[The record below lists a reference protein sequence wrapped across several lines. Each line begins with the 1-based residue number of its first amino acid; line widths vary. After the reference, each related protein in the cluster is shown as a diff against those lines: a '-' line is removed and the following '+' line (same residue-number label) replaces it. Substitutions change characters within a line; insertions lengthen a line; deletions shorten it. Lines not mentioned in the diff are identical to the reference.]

1 MAMNLEAVLKI
12 AAKVTGLDDLG
23 RLEKGL
29 IGAEKAAG
37 AAKGGFKAMLDSSA
51 WQGAAVAAA
60 GIGVAL
66 GGSVRAA
73 VDFESAMADV
83 RKVVPGLESAEGF
96 KAMSQEI
103 IGMSRELP
111 VSAKGLAE
119 IMAAA
124 GQAGIAKEDLADF
137 TRQAAQM
144 GIAFDISAGEA
155 GEAMAKLR
163 TSLGLSQPQVVDLAD
178 AMNYLS
184 NNMASSAA
192 EVTEFMLRSG
202 AVGKQVAM
210 TTEQTAAFG
219 SAMIA
224 AGAAPEV
231 AATSFNNLIKAMSKG
246 ESATAAQS
254 SAFKSLGLDVTE
266 VAKSMQVDAVGTIR
280 DVFQRISKMPAE
292 MRVSTISQIFG
303 DEARALTPLIGNM
316 KLFEQAMGLVGDKS
330 KYTGSMLAEFE
341 SRSGTSANQFQI
353 LKNNIEALA
362 IAVGNG
368 LLPAINGMLFVISP
382 VIGFISDM
390 AGRFPILTGAI
401 TLLAAAFVGLV
412 AIAPFISGFITLLGQ
427 LATLKIGATIAG
439 WAAVAGPAIIA
450 IKAAFAGFMAFLTGT
465 LLPGLLAFFSG
476 PVGWTVLAVAAVV
489 AMAVAFRE
497 PIGKF
502 FVWLGEAIPKAFS
515 GLLTVLTNLREP
527 IGQFFAWLGG
537 AIQQGFSNLMALL
550 QPIFVQPFIDLWN
563 NVLRGPIT
571 AMFAW
576 LGEYLQTS
584 MQNALALAYAVFVLP
599 WQLLWEAVKGPVTA
613 FFGWI
618 GGAVQAGMAAAL
630 NLAYAVFVQP
640 WVDLWN
646 NVLRKPV
653 ADGIKWIQGAWAEIS
668 KFFVN
673 NVTTPI
679 SKAWT
684 ALATFL
690 PKAISTVGRQV
701 NTVWASITK
710 FFTDNVTT
718 PISKAWTTM
727 VEFLPKAMSAVGQ
740 QVNSIF
746 QGIVNTVKSVIRSV
760 FQFVVN
766 AVNAVSF
773 QINRVIATVN
783 GLAARFGGP
792 QFNYLPTLSVP
803 AFAQGAVVTGPTL
816 ALVGDGGEPE
826 YIIPASKMQTASQ
839 NYLGGAR
846 GGAVIPAFANGGF
859 VGSSR
864 SGAGAAA
871 PAGGGSASAQIN
883 VTTGPVMQ
891 VDNERYVTLAD
902 LERAMRMTADGV
914 YASLRTPAGRYAMGT
929 R

>member
-12 AAKVTGLDDLG
+12 AAKVTGLDGLG

-29 IGAEKAAG
+29 IGAEKAAE

-163 TSLGLSQPQVVDLAD
+163 TSMGLNQTQVVDLAD

-192 EVTEFMLRSG
+192 AVTEFMLRSG

-210 TTEQTAAFG
+210 TTKQTAAFG

-246 ESATAAQS
+246 DSATANQS
-254 SAFKSLGLDVTE
+254 AAFKSLGLDVAE
-266 VAKSMQVDAVGTIR
+266 VTKSMQVDAVGTIR
-280 DVFQRISKMPAE
+280 DVFQRIAAMPAE

-303 DEARALTPLIGNM
+303 DEARALTPLITNM
-316 KLFEQAMGLVGDKS
+316 KLFEQSMGLIGDKS

-353 LKNNIEALA
+353 LQNNIEALA

-368 LLPAINGMLFVISP
+368 LLPAINGLLFVLSP

-390 AGRFPILTGAI
+390 AGRFPILTAAV
-401 TLLAAAFVGLV
+401 TLLVGAFVGLV
-412 AIAPFISGFITLLGQ
+412 AIAPFVSSFITVLGT
-427 LATLKIGATIAG
+427 LSALKIGATIAG
-439 WAAVAGPAIIA
+439 WAAVAGPAIAA
-450 IKAAFAGFMAFLTGT
+450 ITAAFSGLLAFLTGT
-465 LLPGLLAFFSG
+465 LLPSLLAIFSG
-476 PVGWTVLAVAAVV
+476 PIGWTVLAVAAVV
-489 AMAVAFRE
+489 AMAVLFRK
-497 PIGKF
+497 PLTDFALWLVSWGK
-502 FVWLGEAIPKAFS
+502 
-515 GLLTVLTNLREP
+515 P
-527 IGQFFAWLGG
+527 IGQ
-537 AIQQGFSNLMALL
+537 
-550 QPIFVQPFIDLWN
+550 
-563 NVLRGPIT
+563 
-571 AMFAW
+571 
-576 LGEYLQTS
+576 
-584 MQNALALAYAVFVLP
+584 
-599 WQLLWEAVKGPVTA
+599 
-613 FFGWI
+613 
-618 GGAVQAGMAAAL
+618 
-630 NLAYAVFVQP
+630 
-640 WVDLWN
+640 
-646 NVLRKPV
+646 
-653 ADGIKWIQGAWAEIS
+653 
-668 KFFVN
+668 
-673 NVTTPI
+673 
-679 SKAWT
+679 
-684 ALATFL
+684 
-690 PKAISTVGRQV
+690 
-701 NTVWASITK
+701 

-718 PISKAWTTM
+718 PIANAWQSM
-727 VEFLPKAMSAVGQ
+727 VEFLPKAL
-740 QVNSIF
+740 
-746 QGIVNTVKSVIRSV
+746 NTAAATIKSVFTGVGTAIKAVLNGVLRNV
-760 FQFVVN
+760 FG
-766 AVNAVSF
+766 AVNGAIGN
-773 QINRVIATVN
+773 INRLIN
-783 GLAARFGGP
+783 AANNLSARVRGP
-792 QFNYLPTLSVP
+792 RLPTLPTLSVP
-803 AFAQGAVVTGPTL
+803 QFAKGGVVNGPTL
-816 ALVGDGGEPE
+816 AMVGEGGESE
-826 YIIPASKMQTASQ
+826 YIIPASKMAAASA
-839 NYLGGAR
+839 NYLNGAR
-846 GGAVIPAFANGGF
+846 GGAVIPAYANGGY
-859 VGSSR
+859 VG
-864 SGAGAAA
+864 GN
-871 PAGGGSASAQIN
+871 AQIN
-883 VTTGPVMQ
+883 VTTGPVLQ
-891 VDNERYVTLAD
+891 QGGQQYVTMAD
-902 LERAMRMTADGV
+902 LERAMRKTADGV
-914 YASLRTPAGRYAMGT
+914 YASLRTPAGRYAMGV

>member
-124 GQAGIAKEDLADF
+124 GQAGIAKEDLGDF

-231 AATSFNNLIKAMSKG
+231 AATSFNNLIKAMTKG
-246 ESATAAQS
+246 ESATASQS
-254 SAFKSLGLDVTE
+254 AAFKSLGLDVTE

-412 AIAPFISGFITLLGQ
+412 AIAPFVSSFITVLG
-427 LATLKIGATIAG
+427 TLSALNIGGFIAG
-439 WAAVAGPAIIA
+439 WAAAAGPAIIA
-450 IKAAFAGFMAFLTGT
+450 IKAAFAGLLTFFTGT
-465 LLPGLLAFFSG
+465 LLPGLLAFFTG

-515 GLLTVLTNLREP
+515 GLLTALTNLREP

-571 AMFAW
+571 AMFTW

-584 MQNALALAYAVFVLP
+584 MKNALALAYAVFVLP
-599 WQLLWEAVKGPVTA
+599 WQLLWEAVRVPVTA
-613 FFGWI
+613 FSTWI
-618 GGAVQAGMAAAL
+618 GGAVQDGMKAAL
-630 NLAYAVFVQP
+630 DLAYAVFVKP

-646 NVLRKPV
+646 NVLRDPV
-653 ADGIKWIQGAWAEIS
+653 SDGIDWIQDAWKSIAG
-668 KFFVN
+668 FFE
-673 NVTTPI
+673 
-679 SKAWT
+679 
-684 ALATFL
+684 
-690 PKAISTVGRQV
+690 
-701 NTVWASITK
+701 
-710 FFTDNVTT
+710 DNVTT
-718 PISKAWTTM
+718 PISKAWTDLTD
-727 VEFLPKAMSAVGQ
+727 FLPKAASAVGSEINKVWEGITKFFQDSVIKPISDGWEAMINLLPKAISAIGQ
-740 QVNSIF
+740 QINSVF
-746 QGIVNTVKSVIRSV
+746 TGIVNSVKNVIRGML
-760 FQFVVN
+760 QFVVSAFN
-766 AVNAVSF
+766 AVGSQVNKL
-773 QINRVIATVN
+773 IAAFN
-783 GLAARFGGP
+783 SLPGPDLAFV
-792 QFNYLPTLSVP
+792 PTLSVP
-803 AFAQGAVVTGPTL
+803 AFAQGGVVTGPTL
-816 ALVGDGGEPE
+816 AMVGDGGEPE

-846 GGAVIPAFANGGF
+846 GGAVIPAFADGGF

-871 PAGGGSASAQIN
+871 PAGGGSAQIN
-883 VTTGPVMQ
+883 ITTGPVMQ
-891 VDNERYVTLAD
+891 MDNQRYATIED
-902 LERAMRMTADGV
+902 LQSVARQTATQI
-914 YASLRTPAGRYAMGT
+914 YATLRTPAGRRAIGVA
-929 R
+929 